1 MTKIKLFRTKAG
13 KGYKVVVGDDW
24 FFTSRVELHRLVMGV
39 SNSCSFRPINVK
51 ETAQP
56 EIQVDGLIEN
66 EKQEETAEPLI
77 QAQQTNAPSK
87 GAKKDTPEDPFFS
100 TEDVIMTLNPQLWQ
114 NKLPKLFFSGIP
126 SAYYSFV
133 S

>member
-24 FFTSRVELHRLVMGV
+24 FFTSRVELHRLIMGV
-39 SNSCSFRPINVK
+39 SNSCSFRPINEK

-56 EIQVDGLIEN
+56 EIQVDGLREN

-77 QAQQTNAPSK
+77 QAQQKNDPLKDVEKNA
-87 GAKKDTPEDPFFS
+87 PEDPFFS
-100 TEDVIMTLNPQLWQ
+100 TDDVIMTLNPRLWQ
-114 NKLPKLFFSGIP
+114 NKLPKRFFLR
-126 SAYYSFV
+126 A
-133 S
+133 